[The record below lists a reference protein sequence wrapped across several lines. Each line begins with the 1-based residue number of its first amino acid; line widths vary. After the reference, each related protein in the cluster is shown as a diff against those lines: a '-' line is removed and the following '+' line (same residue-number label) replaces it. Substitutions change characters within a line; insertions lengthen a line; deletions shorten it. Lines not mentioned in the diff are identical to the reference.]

1 MIKGLIIIYIK
12 QQSNAKVYILSYLLM
27 ASALF
32 RIIPESVKK
41 KTARDAKVLK
51 ELKDS
56 RDKSKKERSEK
67 RKVVLANAEKY
78 HKEYTEADK
87 RVIDAKR
94 QAKSVGNFFVE
105 PEHKVA
111 FAIRIKG

>member
-1 MIKGLIIIYIK
+1 
-12 QQSNAKVYILSYLLM
+12 M
-27 ASALF
+27 ASF
-32 RIIPESVKK
+32 VRIIPESVKK

-51 ELKDS
+51 ELKER

-67 RKVVLANAEKY
+67 RKVILANAERY
-78 HKEYTEADK
+78 HKEYTDAEK
-87 RVIDAKR
+87 KVIDAKR

-111 FAIRIKG
+111 FVIRIKG